1 MGTRRHGVYDLLAIE
16 VQLAASLLQ
25 VQTLLRNEEV
35 RWTFSLETPKNPQT
49 MSFYCQ
55 NLTKVQP

>member
-1 MGTRRHGVYDLLAIE
+1 MGTRRHGVDDLLAIE

-35 RWTFSLETPKNPQT
+35 RWPGDPKKKPQT